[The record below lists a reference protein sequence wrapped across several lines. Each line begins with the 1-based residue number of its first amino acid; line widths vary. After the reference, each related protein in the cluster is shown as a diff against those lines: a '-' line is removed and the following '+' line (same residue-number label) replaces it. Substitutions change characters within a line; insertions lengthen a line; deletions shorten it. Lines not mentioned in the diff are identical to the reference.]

1 MGDAG
6 PPTPP
11 ASAAQQIFEL
21 DGARQREVTVLVT
34 GFGVS
39 LSLSSSFS
47 YLHGSSPVPQP
58 FKSFHL
64 NPSFLIAQR
73 LPAIL
78 LPASPSAPL
87 VRILCHPV
95 PLRVSYPTVAATVP
109 QLLAQ
114 YGDPDYVFHIGMAG
128 GRDFYA
134 LETLAQRDGYR
145 IRDVDGRDG
154 YLDGEARWRA
164 QGLPESLGVKWDV
177 GDVDGRW
184 GGEMERA
191 EKELGIGEQ
200 GRAKVRM
207 SEDAGRFLCDF
218 VFFETL
224 SRRVGGAR
232 EGKVCFLH
240 VPGETDEG
248 SVRRGTRV
256 AEAAIRSVVGS
267 WEEGYRRKG
276 LIGEGEDVGPRRVG
290 LGFFA

>member
-1 MGDAG
+1 M
-6 PPTPP
+6 
-11 ASAAQQIFEL
+11 
-21 DGARQREVTVLVT
+21 
-34 GFGVS
+34 
-39 LSLSSSFS
+39 
-47 YLHGSSPVPQP
+47 
-58 FKSFHL
+58 
-64 NPSFLIAQR
+64 
-73 LPAIL
+73 
-78 LPASPSAPL
+78 
-87 VRILCHPV
+87 
-95 PLRVSYPTVAATVP
+95 PLRVSYPTVAAVVP

-114 YGDPDYVFHIGMAG
+114 YGEPDYVFHIGMAG

-134 LETLAQRDGYR
+134 LETRAQRDGYR

-154 YLDGEARWRA
+154 YLDGELRWRA
-164 QGLPESLGVKWDV
+164 AGLPEWLGVGWDV
-177 GDVDGRW
+177 RDVDRRW
-184 GGEMERA
+184 GMEMERV
-191 EKELGIGEQ
+191 EMGKGIGIGIGEQ

-267 WEEGYRRKG
+267 WEEGYRSRG
-276 LIGEGEDVGPRRVG
+276 LVGEGEEVGVRQRRVG